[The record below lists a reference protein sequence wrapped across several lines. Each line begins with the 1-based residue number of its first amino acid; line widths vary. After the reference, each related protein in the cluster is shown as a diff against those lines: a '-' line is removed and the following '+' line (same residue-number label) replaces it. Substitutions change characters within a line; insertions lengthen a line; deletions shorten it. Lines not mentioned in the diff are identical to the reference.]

1 MALEADIR
9 HLSRNSTFAALE
21 ADALRELAIGAETVM
36 LRKGE
41 VLFRRED
48 VSDCGYLLVFGSIL
62 LEVDPGQGE
71 QIIRPPTLIGDTAL
85 ITRTRRPVTATAR
98 EQCSLL
104 KISRLHFLSVMND
117 FPRSAERLKRII
129 SDRLVQFMRELDGI
143 SRDVP
148 D

>member
-9 HLSRNSTFAALE
+9 HLSRNPTFAALE
-21 ADALRELAIGAETVM
+21 ADALRELALGAETIM

-41 VLFRRED
+41 ILFRRED

-62 LEVDPGQGE
+62 LETDPGQGE
-71 QIIRPPTLIGDTAL
+71 QIVRPPTLIGDTAL

-129 SDRLVQFMRELDGI
+129 SDRLVQFIRELDGI
-143 SRDVP
+143 ARDVP